1 MTNRDALRLLQ
12 ALEMG
17 LAIDEARAMFQA
29 ADDAGQPPAVVSK
42 KIEDWMNAKID
53 EAKNA

>member
-1 MTNRDALRLLQ
+1 MSPQNALRLLM

-29 ADDAGQPPAVVSK
+29 QDAAGEKDVSG
-42 KIEDWMNAKID
+42 KIEEWMNAKIN
-53 EAKNA
+53 EAKLA